1 MEELKTN
8 DQIKNTYRFFG
19 GKRWIKNPGIN
30 NIRRNGKA
38 ENLPDG
44 LVLTVFFIS
53 VVPIPGR
60 SGRMEWILQ
69 ESLPVHFRRIPRHV
83 CWWTLDIYA

>member
-1 MEELKTN
+1 MMKQVEARYCFMWRKAV
-8 DQIKNTYRFFG
+8 DQ
-19 GKRWIKNPGIN
+19 NPGIT

-38 ENLPDG
+38 ENVPDG

-60 SGRMEWILQ
+60 SGRTEWILQ

-83 CWWTLDIYA
+83 C